1 MKMKINPWH
10 DFCLCFQEF
19 FSEYGTVNIT
29 AKHAV
34 FASYPGDVET
44 HFQIN
49 SDGFLSASMPL
60 HGINGRIDSV
70 VFDTKQ
76 NIVRTSSNEINYEY
90 HIPKEILLRSCN
102 RF

>member
-34 FASYPGDVET
+34 FTSEPSDVET

-76 NIVRTSSNEINYEY
+76 NIARASSSEINYEY
-90 HIPKEILLRSCN
+90 HMPKEILLRSCD

>member
-1 MKMKINPWH
+1 MKLKPWH

-90 HIPKEILLRSCN
+90 HIPKEILLRKL
-102 RF
+102 

>member
-34 FASYPGDVET
+34 FTSYPGDVET

-76 NIVRTSSNEINYEY
+76 NIVRTSSSEINYEY
-90 HIPKEILLRSCN
+90 HIPKEILLRSCD

>member
-34 FASYPGDVET
+34 FTSEPSDVEA

-76 NIVRTSSNEINYEY
+76 NIVRASSSEINYEY
-90 HIPKEILLRSCN
+90 HMPKEILLRSCD